1 MGKKPVRMLPEEK
14 VQEMFAMYCSM
25 PQFTYVARVCKV
37 DISTVKRY
45 WESGNWE
52 ERRDAIVMEARKK
65 ADFDIVSATT
75 ASLAMIQR
83 AKEKLEQKVHELTT
97 KEMNPAFLVS
107 DIERL
112 VKLEQLLL
120 GGVGERREII
130 STTHEERIRRLR
142 ASREK
147 DITPS
152 PAQLT
157 AH

>member
-1 MGKKPVRMLPEEK
+1 
-14 VQEMFAMYCSM
+14 MYCSV
-25 PQFTYVARVCKV
+25 PQFAYVSRVCKV

-52 ERRDAIVMEARKK
+52 VRRDAIVQEARKK

-120 GGVGERREII
+120 GGVGERKEII

-147 DITPS
+147 DITPTA
-152 PAQLT
+152 AQLS